1 MAILQK
7 LINTLQI
14 YIENQEKKIKKCIF
28 LGVVLIIIL
37 QPYYSAIFLLY
48 KLIFYTFAIT
58 KTIGCLI

>member
-1 MAILQK
+1 M
-7 LINTLQI
+7 
-14 YIENQEKKIKKCIF
+14 YIKNSEKKIKKCIF
-28 LGVVLIIIL
+28 LEVILKIIL